1 MTGSVCQTHA
11 GRRLKSSWPRPETPS
26 NCGWAPQRYAFS
38 QKVGQKNG
46 AGPENGNRLQAFFIQ
61 PSWEKRSRERRDT
74 PIPGLHSR
82 LPASG
87 TKLHLFSFTGIIQAR
102 NFSKRGPKQ
111 ADAKTFFQKSINC
124 TSHIQ
129 KACESE
135 KTTWKFRVPVP
146 ERNPWMKVFIGP
158 KAKKRRFPASWHP
171 FKGEFSSPRP
181 EIQDLREFLGK
192 DDKLHDFRKKSAQR
206 G

>member
-11 GRRLKSSWPRPETPS
+11 GRRLISSWPRPETPS

-38 QKVGQKNG
+38 QKVGLKNG

-61 PSWEKRSRERRDT
+61 QFLEKKKPGTERH
-74 PIPGLHSR
+74 PHPGLHSR

-87 TKLHLFSFTGIIQAR
+87 TKLHLFLFADIIPAS
-102 NFSKRGPKQ
+102 NFSKRGPKR
-111 ADAKTFFQKSINC
+111 ADTKTFFQKSINC

-135 KTTWKFRVPVP
+135 KNDLEIQGPGPGAESVDEGFYRPKSQKTAVSCILASIQRRIFLT
-146 ERNPWMKVFIGP
+146 EARNPKSERVSW
-158 KAKKRRFPASWHP
+158 RR
-171 FKGEFSSPRP
+171 
-181 EIQDLREFLGK
+181 
-192 DDKLHDFRKKSAQR
+192 
-206 G
+206 

>member
-46 AGPENGNRLQAFFIQ
+46 AGPENGNRLQTFFYTAVFGK
-61 PSWEKRSRERRDT
+61 KRSRERRDT

-82 LPASG
+82 LSASG
-87 TKLHLFSFTGIIQAR
+87 TKLHLFSFTGIIPAR
-102 NFSKRGPKQ
+102 NFSKRGPKR
-111 ADAKTFFQKSINC
+111 ADTKTFFQKSINC

-129 KACESE
+129 KACESCQKNNLKIRGPGPGAE
-135 KTTWKFRVPVP
+135 SVDEGFYRPKSQKTAVSCILASIQRRIFLT
-146 ERNPWMKVFIGP
+146 EARNPRSERV
-158 KAKKRRFPASWHP
+158 SW
-171 FKGEFSSPRP
+171 
-181 EIQDLREFLGK
+181 
-192 DDKLHDFRKKSAQR
+192 QR
-206 G
+206 

>member
-26 NCGWAPQRYAFS
+26 NCGWAPQRYDFP

-61 PSWEKRSRERRDT
+61 QFLEKKRSRERRDT
-74 PIPGLHSR
+74 PTPGLHSR

-87 TKLHLFSFTGIIQAR
+87 AKLHLFSFTVIIPAR
-102 NFSKRGPKQ
+102 NFSKRGQKR
-111 ADAKTFFQKSINC
+111 ADTKTFVQKSINC
-124 TSHIQ
+124 TSRLQ

-135 KTTWKFRVPVP
+135 KNDL
-146 ERNPWMKVFIGP
+146 EIQGP
-158 KAKKRRFPASWHP
+158 GPGAESVDEGFYRPKSQKRRFPASWHP

-181 EIQDLREFLGK
+181 EI
-192 DDKLHDFRKKSAQR
+192 
-206 G
+206 